1 MGRAAR
7 HSRDDLPDAAGLKA
21 GDAVLKGIAREAA
34 RIADAQASAL
44 ARIAGDEFI
53 LLLPAGCEG
62 QRRIAE
68 ALLDRCRT
76 GTSSLQ
82 NCTLSMGFAQVEA
95 AEENFEAAL
104 SRADEALYRA
114 KADGRGRLAA

>member
-1 MGRAAR
+1 MRLRLQCAR
-7 HSRDDLPDAAGLKA
+7 RCHHDDHAL
-21 GDAVLKGIAREAA
+21 
-34 RIADAQASAL
+34 AQAQL
-44 ARIAGDEFI
+44 AGDEFI

-68 ALLDRCRT
+68 AVLGRCHT

-95 AEENFEAAL
+95 AEENFEAVL